1 MWVRN
6 VGWAQLSGSSSLGW
20 AHRSVVGYQVSWR
33 LAASKMVYLCAV
45 ETVVLQKAEREE
57 GPKTS

>member
-1 MWVRN
+1 MWVGLRG
-6 VGWAQLSGSSSLGW
+6 VDLLGW

-33 LAASKMVYLCAV
+33 LAASKMVYLCAM

-57 GPKTS
+57 GPETS